1 LRESSQLFLPFGL
14 SGRLADTLL
23 KGTAHFVSL
32 GPKYVA
38 SAINLTVLFSV
49 AAITK
54 NERFHGFLAIY
65 FIIHTIMISFAFFR
79 TLM

>member
-1 LRESSQLFLPFGL
+1 M
-14 SGRLADTLL
+14 ADTPL

-32 GPKYVA
+32 EPKYVV
-38 SAINLTVLFSV
+38 SAIILTVLFSV

-65 FIIHTIMISFAFFR
+65 FTIDTIMISFAFFR